1 MPDERDT
8 LGAQGKSIAVVTDLG
23 AKLKRCAELVAA
35 AAFALM
41 FGAFMIQ
48 IASRY
53 IFNAP
58 VSWSLEICSIGYIWI
73 VFFTSNV
80 LLTERQHIVFD
91 VLYQK
96 VPPRQRRILA
106 MLLTATL
113 GLIFLAALPV
123 TLEYLSFL
131 GRRKTMIL
139 RLPVDVVYSCFG
151 VFMIAVVVGAGV
163 RLKRLFGADWQRH
176 L

>member
-1 MPDERDT
+1 MINLRAR
-8 LGAQGKSIAVVTDLG
+8 LHRA
-23 AKLKRCAELVAA
+23 AELISA
-35 AAFALM
+35 AAFAAM

-48 IASRY
+48 IVSRY

-58 VSWSLEICSIGYIWI
+58 VSWSLEICSIGYVWI

-91 VLYQK
+91 VLYQAF
-96 VPPRQRRILA
+96 PPRQRRMLA
-106 MLLTATL
+106 VALTATL
-113 GLIFLAALPV
+113 GIIFLAALPV
-123 TLEYLSFL
+123 TLEYLTFL
-131 GRRKTMIL
+131 GGRKTMIL
-139 RLPVDVVYSCFG
+139 RIPMDIVYSCFG
-151 VFMIAVVVGAGV
+151 IFMIAVVVGAAL

>member
-1 MPDERDT
+1 MTR
-8 LGAQGKSIAVVTDLG
+8 LGAR
-23 AKLKRCAELVAA
+23 LKRFAELAA
-35 AAFALM
+35 AAMFAAM

-48 IASRY
+48 IISRY
-53 IFNAP
+53 VFNMP

-73 VFFTSNV
+73 VFWSSNI

-96 VPPRQRRILA
+96 FPPRPRRVLAILI
-106 MLLTATL
+106 TATL
-113 GLIFLAALPV
+113 GLVFLAALPV
-123 TLEYLSFL
+123 ILEYLSFL

-139 RLPVDVVYSCFG
+139 RLPMDVVYSCFG
-151 VFMIAVVVGAGV
+151 IFMVAVVVGAAV
-163 RLKRLFGADWQRH
+163 RLRRLFGADWQKH

>member
-1 MPDERDT
+1 MTNLRARLHRT
-8 LGAQGKSIAVVTDLG
+8 
-23 AKLKRCAELVAA
+23 AELISA
-35 AAFALM
+35 AAFAAM

-48 IASRY
+48 IVSRY
-53 IFNAP
+53 VFNAP

-91 VLYQK
+91 VLYHAF
-96 VPPRQRRILA
+96 PPRQKRVLA
-106 MLLTATL
+106 ILLTATL
-113 GLIFLAALPV
+113 GLIFLAALP
-123 TLEYLSFL
+123 TILEYLSFL

-139 RLPVDVVYSCFG
+139 RLPMDIVYSCFG
-151 VFMIAVVVGAGV
+151 IFMIAVVVGAAL
-163 RLKRLFGADWQRH
+163 RIKRLLGAEWQKH

>member
-1 MPDERDT
+1 M
-8 LGAQGKSIAVVTDLG
+8 KNLG
-23 AKLKRCAELVAA
+23 AKLKRCAELIAA
-35 AAFALM
+35 ASFALM

-48 IASRY
+48 IVSRY

-58 VSWSLEICSIGYIWI
+58 VSWSLEICSIGYVWI

-91 VLYQK
+91 VLYQAF
-96 VPPRQRRILA
+96 PPRQRRMLA
-106 MLLTATL
+106 VALTATL
-113 GLIFLAALPV
+113 GIIFLAALPV
-123 TLEYLSFL
+123 ILEYLSFL

-139 RLPVDVVYSCFG
+139 RLPMDIVYSCFG
-151 VFMIAVVVGAGV
+151 IFMIGVIVGAGM
-163 RLKRLFGADWQRH
+163 RLKRLFGSDWQEH

>member
-1 MPDERDT
+1 M
-8 LGAQGKSIAVVTDLG
+8 KNLG
-23 AKLKRCAELVAA
+23 AKLYRLAELISA
-35 AAFALM
+35 AAFAAM

-48 IASRY
+48 IVSRY

-73 VFFTSNV
+73 VFFTCDI
-80 LLTERQHIVFD
+80 LLHERQHIIFD

-96 VPPRQRRILA
+96 FPLRWRRLVGTIN
-106 MLLTATL
+106 TATL
-113 GLIFLAALPV
+113 GLVFLAALPT
-123 TLEYLSFL
+123 TLEYIHFL

-139 RLPVDVVYSCFG
+139 HLPLNIIYSCFAI
-151 VFMIAVVVGAGV
+151 FMIAVIVGAV
-163 RLKRLFGADWQRH
+163 LRIRRLYSISWQQH

>member
-1 MPDERDT
+1 LALKDIM
-8 LGAQGKSIAVVTDLG
+8 VMTDLG
-23 AKLKRCAELVAA
+23 AKLKRGAELIAA
-35 AAFALM
+35 ASFALM

-48 IASRY
+48 VVSRY

-96 VPPRQRRILA
+96 LPPRQRRALA
-106 MLLTATL
+106 VALTATL
-113 GLIFLAALPV
+113 GIIFLAALPV
-123 TLEYLSFL
+123 ILEYLSFL

-139 RLPVDVVYSCFG
+139 RLPMDIVYSCFG
-151 VFMIAVVVGAGV
+151 IFMIAVVVGAVV
-163 RLKRLFGADWQRH
+163 RLKRLFGVDWQRH

>member
-1 MPDERDT
+1 MINLRARLHRT
-8 LGAQGKSIAVVTDLG
+8 
-23 AKLKRCAELVAA
+23 AELISA
-35 AAFALM
+35 AAFAAM

-48 IASRY
+48 IVSRY

-91 VLYQK
+91 VLYH
-96 VPPRQRRILA
+96 VFPPRQKRVLA
-106 MLLTATL
+106 ILLTATL
-113 GLIFLAALPV
+113 GLIFLAALPT

-139 RLPVDVVYSCFG
+139 RLPMDIVYSCFG
-151 VFMIAVVVGAGV
+151 IFMIAVVVGAAL
-163 RLKRLFGADWQRH
+163 RIKRLFGAEWQKH

>member
-1 MPDERDT
+1 MDNLRAR
-8 LGAQGKSIAVVTDLG
+8 LHRG
-23 AKLKRCAELVAA
+23 AELISA
-35 AAFALM
+35 AAFAAM

-48 IASRY
+48 IVSRY
-53 IFNAP
+53 VFNAP

-80 LLTERQHIVFD
+80 LVSERQHIIFD
-91 VLYQK
+91 VLYH
-96 VPPRQRRILA
+96 VFPPRQKRVLA
-106 MLLTATL
+106 IFLTATL
-113 GLIFLAALPV
+113 GIIFLAALPT

-139 RLPVDVVYSCFG
+139 RLPMDVVYSCFG
-151 VFMIAVVVGAGV
+151 IFMIAVVVGAALRIR
-163 RLKRLFGADWQRH
+163 RLLGAEWQKH

>member
-1 MPDERDT
+1 MDNLRARLHRT
-8 LGAQGKSIAVVTDLG
+8 
-23 AKLKRCAELVAA
+23 AELISA
-35 AAFALM
+35 AAFAAM

-48 IASRY
+48 IVSRY
-53 IFNAP
+53 VFNAP

-73 VFFTSNV
+73 VFFTSDV

-96 VPPRQRRILA
+96 FPARPRRVLA
-106 MLLTATL
+106 IFLTATL
-113 GLIFLAALPV
+113 GLIFLAALPT

-131 GRRKTMIL
+131 SRRKTMIL
-139 RLPVDVVYSCFG
+139 RLPMDIVYSCFG
-151 VFMIAVVVGAGV
+151 IFMVAVVVGAAL
-163 RLKRLFGADWQRH
+163 RIKRLLGAEWQKH

>member
-1 MPDERDT
+1 MDNLRARLHRT
-8 LGAQGKSIAVVTDLG
+8 
-23 AKLKRCAELVAA
+23 AELVSA
-35 AAFALM
+35 AAFAAM

-48 IASRY
+48 IVSRY
-53 IFNAP
+53 VFNAP

-80 LLTERQHIVFD
+80 LVSERQHIVFD
-91 VLYQK
+91 VLYHAF
-96 VPPRQRRILA
+96 PPRQKRVLA
-106 MLLTATL
+106 ILLTATL
-113 GLIFLAALPV
+113 GLIFLAALPT

-139 RLPVDVVYSCFG
+139 RLPMDIVYSCFG
-151 VFMIAVVVGAGV
+151 IFMIAVVVGAAL
-163 RLKRLFGADWQRH
+163 RIKRLLGAEWQKH

>member
-1 MPDERDT
+1 MMT
-8 LGAQGKSIAVVTDLG
+8 NLG
-23 AKLKRCAELVAA
+23 AKLKRGAELIAA
-35 AAFALM
+35 ASFALM

-48 IASRY
+48 IVSRY
-53 IFNAP
+53 ILNAP
-58 VSWSLEICSIGYIWI
+58 VSWSLEICSIGYVWI

-96 VPPRQRRILA
+96 VPPRQRRVLA
-106 MLLTATL
+106 VMLTATL
-113 GLIFLAALPV
+113 GIIFLAALPV
-123 TLEYLSFL
+123 ILEYLSFL
-131 GRRKTMIL
+131 SRRKTMIL
-139 RLPVDVVYSCFG
+139 RLPMDIVYSCFG
-151 VFMIAVVVGAGV
+151 IFMIAVVIGAAV

>member
-1 MPDERDT
+1 MDNLRAR
-8 LGAQGKSIAVVTDLG
+8 LHRG
-23 AKLKRCAELVAA
+23 AELISA
-35 AAFALM
+35 AAFAAM

-48 IASRY
+48 IVSRY
-53 IFNAP
+53 VFNAP

-91 VLYQK
+91 VLYHAI
-96 VPPRQRRILA
+96 PPRQRRVLA
-106 MLLTATL
+106 IVLTATL
-113 GLIFLAALPV
+113 GVIFLAALPT

-139 RLPVDVVYSCFG
+139 RLPMDVVYSCFG
-151 VFMIAVVVGAGV
+151 IFMIAVVVGAALRIR
-163 RLKRLFGADWQRH
+163 RLLGAEWQKH

>member
-1 MPDERDT
+1 MDNLRAR
-8 LGAQGKSIAVVTDLG
+8 LHRG
-23 AKLKRCAELVAA
+23 AELISA
-35 AAFALM
+35 AAFAAM

-48 IASRY
+48 IVSRY
-53 IFNAP
+53 VFNAP

-80 LLTERQHIVFD
+80 LVSERQHIIFD
-91 VLYQK
+91 VLYH
-96 VPPRQRRILA
+96 VFPPRQKRVLA
-106 MLLTATL
+106 IFLTATL
-113 GLIFLAALPV
+113 GIIFLAALPT

-139 RLPVDVVYSCFG
+139 RLPMDIVYSCFG
-151 VFMIAVVVGAGV
+151 IFMIAVVVGAALRIR
-163 RLKRLFGADWQRH
+163 RLLGAEWQKH

>member
-1 MPDERDT
+1 MTNLRARLHRT
-8 LGAQGKSIAVVTDLG
+8 
-23 AKLKRCAELVAA
+23 AELISA
-35 AAFALM
+35 AAFAAM

-48 IASRY
+48 IVSRY

-91 VLYQK
+91 VLYHAF
-96 VPPRQRRILA
+96 PPRQKRVLA
-106 MLLTATL
+106 ILLTATL
-113 GLIFLAALPV
+113 GIIFLAALPV
-123 TLEYLSFL
+123 TLEYLIFL

-139 RLPVDVVYSCFG
+139 RLPMDIVYSCFG
-151 VFMIAVVVGAGV
+151 IFMIAVVVGAAL
-163 RLKRLFGADWQRH
+163 RIKRLFGAEWQKH

>member
-1 MPDERDT
+1 MTNLRAWLHRT
-8 LGAQGKSIAVVTDLG
+8 
-23 AKLKRCAELVAA
+23 AELISA
-35 AAFALM
+35 AAFAAM

-48 IASRY
+48 IVSRY

-91 VLYQK
+91 VLYH
-96 VPPRQRRILA
+96 VFPPRQKRVLA
-106 MLLTATL
+106 ILLTATL
-113 GLIFLAALPV
+113 GLIFLAALPT
-123 TLEYLSFL
+123 TLEYLTFL

-139 RLPVDVVYSCFG
+139 RLPMDIVYSCFG
-151 VFMIAVVVGAGV
+151 IFMIAVVIGAALRIR
-163 RLKRLFGADWQRH
+163 RLLGAEWQKH

>member
-1 MPDERDT
+1 M
-8 LGAQGKSIAVVTDLG
+8 IDLR
-23 AKLKRCAELVAA
+23 ARLHRTAELISA
-35 AAFALM
+35 AAFAAM

-48 IASRY
+48 IVSRY
-53 IFNAP
+53 VFNAP

-91 VLYQK
+91 VLYHK
-96 VPPRQRRILA
+96 FPLRQRRALA
-106 MLLTATL
+106 IFLTATL
-113 GLIFLAALPV
+113 GIVFLAALPT

-131 GRRKTMIL
+131 DRRKTMIL
-139 RLPVDVVYSCFG
+139 RLPMDIVYSCFG
-151 VFMIAVVVGAGV
+151 IFMSAVVVGAAV
-163 RLKRLFGADWQRH
+163 RIKRLFGADWQKH